1 MSMKKEDF
9 DQFVSMMEQNMR
21 LKDSIYKGFINTN
34 KSMLSCTYLKQ
45 KKLQKGRYMST
56 RIHVSEWIK
65 EYMFEVRVIIRADG
79 DRHKGVVPLDQNTL
93 ECHCIR
99 HDVFAFMEVE
109 QEAISMAQKLGW
121 L

>member
-1 MSMKKEDF
+1 MTQKEF
-9 DQFVSMMEQNMR
+9 DQFVSMMEREMR
-21 LKDSIYKGFINTN
+21 SKDSLYKGFINTN

-45 KKLQKGRYMST
+45 KKLQKGRHMST

-65 EYMFEVRVIIRADG
+65 YYMFEVRVTIHADG
-79 DRHKGVVPLDQNTL
+79 EKRKGVVPLEQNTL
-93 ECHCIR
+93 ECHRISAKII
-99 HDVFAFMEVE
+99 DFTEVE

>member
-1 MSMKKEDF
+1 MTKEDF
-9 DQFVSMMEQNMR
+9 KQFVSMMEKNMR
-21 LKDSIYKGFINTN
+21 LKDSLYKGFINTN

-56 RIHVSEWIK
+56 RIHISEWIK
-65 EYMFEVRVIIRADG
+65 YYMFEVRVTIHADG
-79 DRHKGVVPLDQNTL
+79 EKRKGVVPLDQNTL

>member
-9 DQFVSMMEQNMR
+9 DQFVGMMEQEMR
-21 LKDSIYKGFINTN
+21 SKDSLYKGFINTN
-34 KSMLSCTYLKQ
+34 KSMLSCTYLKRT
-45 KKLQKGRYMST
+45 KPQKGRYIST
-56 RIHVSEWIK
+56 YIHVSEWIK
-65 EYMFEVRVIIRADG
+65 DYMFEVRVNIHVDG
-79 DRHKGVVPLDQNTL
+79 EKRKGVVPLEQNTL

>member
-1 MSMKKEDF
+1 MTKEDF
-9 DQFVSMMEQNMR
+9 KQFVSMMEQEIR
-21 LKDSIYKGFINTN
+21 SEDSIYKGFINISKFKT
-34 KSMLSCTYLKQ
+34 SCTYLKRTKCQ
-45 KKLQKGRYMST
+45 GRYIST

-99 HDVFAFMEVE
+99 HDVFDFMEVE

>member
-1 MSMKKEDF
+1 MTKEDF
-9 DQFVSMMEQNMR
+9 NQFVDAMGQEMR
-21 LKDSIYKGFINTN
+21 SKDSLYKGFINTN
-34 KSMLSCTYLKQ
+34 KSMLSCTYLTRTKP
-45 KKLQKGRYMST
+45 QKGRYIST
-56 RIHVSEWIK
+56 YIHVSEWIK
-65 EYMFEVRVIIRADG
+65 DYMFEVRVNIHVDG
-79 DRHKGVVPLDQNTL
+79 EKRKGVVPLDQNML

>member
-1 MSMKKEDF
+1 MNMKKEDF

-21 LKDSIYKGFINTN
+21 SKDSLYKGFINTN

-45 KKLQKGRYMST
+45 TKLQKGRYIST
-56 RIHVSEWIK
+56 RIHISEWIK

-79 DRHKGVVPLDQNTL
+79 DRHKGVVPLEQNTL
-93 ECHCIR
+93 EHHRISAKII
-99 HDVFAFMEVE
+99 DFKEVE
-109 QEAISMAQKLGW
+109 QESIAMAQKLGW

>member
-1 MSMKKEDF
+1 MTREDF
-9 DQFVSMMEQNMR
+9 NQFVSMMEQNMR
-21 LKDSIYKGFINTN
+21 SKDSLYKGFINTS
-34 KSMLSCTYLKQ
+34 KFKTSCTYSKQ
-45 KKLQKGRYMST
+45 TKCRGRYIST